1 VKEATLRDV
10 LRGTTPASRLSEEV
24 QESVETLSGSSRR
37 VYIDDLPGDE
47 QVTITPE
54 MLVRLCDAFHAG
66 AVTSL
71 TLEIS
76 AFAILASAHFRWS
89 EEDEVVGR
97 VIQNW
102 ASPEVTWALTSANV
116 RMFRNWLT
124 GHDRP
129 PSEPEVTTDSLS
141 DLGMLRRTSKV
152 PVPAG
157 SAGAPNALRPRVQGG
172 NTFMSS
178 GSGAEPPGKGPMT
191 SELQPATGRSV
202 DLAPAHRTS
211 LVRALVVCAVWV
223 ATLSLREVGPSVRLG
238 LDLVLTAGGLWAAAP
253 GRRAGGPLFG
263 EDGHWTSLVIAL
275 PIGFGIAAA
284 AELWHMLRA
293 TGG

>member
-1 VKEATLRDV
+1 LA
-10 LRGTTPASRLSEEV
+10 
-24 QESVETLSGSSRR
+24 
-37 VYIDDLPGDE
+37 
-47 QVTITPE
+47 
-54 MLVRLCDAFHAG
+54 
-66 AVTSL
+66 
-71 TLEIS
+71 LEIS

-89 EEDEVVGR
+89 EDDEVVGR

-102 ASPEVTWALTSANV
+102 GSPEVSWELTSANV

-152 PVPAG
+152 
-157 SAGAPNALRPRVQGG
+157 
-172 NTFMSS
+172 TFMSS
-178 GSGAEPPGKGPMT
+178 GSGAEAPGKGPRKT
-191 SELQPATGRSV
+191 ELQSATGGSV
-202 DLAPAHRTS
+202 DLALTHRAS
-211 LVRALVVCAVWV
+211 LVRAVLVCAVWV
-223 ATLSLREVGPSVRLG
+223 ATLSLRNVGPSVRLG

-263 EDGHWTSLVIAL
+263 EHGHWTSLVIAL

-284 AELWHMLRA
+284 AELWHMLRG